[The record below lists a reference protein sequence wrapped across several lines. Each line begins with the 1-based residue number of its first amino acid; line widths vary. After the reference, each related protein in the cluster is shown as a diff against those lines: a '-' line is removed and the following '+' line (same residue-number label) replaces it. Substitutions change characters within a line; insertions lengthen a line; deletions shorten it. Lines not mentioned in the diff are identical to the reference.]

1 MKERRKYRRIKTEIK
16 LVFKLLGIQGEVTLP
31 TADLGAGG
39 IRLFVH
45 KKVKIG
51 TMVELGLILPH
62 EEQIFFSLGEVVWQ
76 VRDAIRARRG
86 EDCYETGI
94 KFLNLGITHRMRL
107 IRFIHEK
114 LREGKNE
121 V

>member
-1 MKERRKYRRIKTEIK
+1 M
-16 LVFKLLGIQGEVTLP
+16 GIEGEVTLP
-31 TADLGAGG
+31 TADLGGGG
-39 IRLFVH
+39 IRLFVN

-51 TMVELGLILPH
+51 TLVELGLILPH

-76 VRDAIRARRG
+76 MKDATKTQRG
-86 EDCYETGI
+86 ENLYETGV
-94 KFLNLGITHRMRL
+94 KFINLDIAHRMRL
-107 IRFIHEK
+107 IRFIYKK